1 MSEYRF
7 DCSHV
12 SVAASHGGGASGQED
27 GVPCALSH
35 WALPPCPLSPL
46 KSALL
51 FSFILHPFSRPISCW
66 PLHPPCVAV
75 SALSG
80 LSPG

>member
-1 MSEYRF
+1 MSEYCVLTVCLFPWLLLRRW
-7 DCSHV
+7 S
-12 SVAASHGGGASGQED
+12 SGQED

-51 FSFILHPFSRPISCW
+51 FSFILHPFSRPINYW
-66 PLHPPCVAV
+66 PLHPPCIAV

-80 LSPG
+80 LTPG